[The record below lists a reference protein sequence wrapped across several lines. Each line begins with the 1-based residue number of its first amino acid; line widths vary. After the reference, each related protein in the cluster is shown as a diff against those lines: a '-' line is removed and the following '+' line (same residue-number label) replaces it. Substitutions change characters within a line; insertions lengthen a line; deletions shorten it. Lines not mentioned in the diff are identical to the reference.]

1 MTIEKIMTSELAK
14 IVRELVEQGVTF
26 RATPDN
32 EGTWTIE
39 LLGGY

>member
-1 MTIEKIMTSELAK
+1 MTIEQIMTSELAE
-14 IVRELVEQGVTF
+14 IVRKLVEQGLTF
-26 RATPDN
+26 RATPGD